1 MPNRRQRRGYL
12 DQKPTRVDGQ
22 LNARTAFYREMLY
35 KIIKSNYEIE
45 CPDDW
50 GTEIREYMLNK
61 LIHTG
66 YIIVTDSSCGVLPLW
81 GSLREHNF
89 INFPTKYKIALPN
102 LPEIDGTLNEDGVL
116 VYQEWCNEGYFYDYN
131 RLVDI
136 FATRFASADC
146 AIDVN
151 VFNSKLAY
159 IAEAESKAQ
168 AETIKKV
175 YDAISEGNP
184 IVVTKN
190 DTIGAEGLK
199 MFFNNLKNNYIAN
212 DLLDTKRTIMCEF
225 LTCIGINNSNTD
237 KKERLITSEVD
248 SNNEELEVNT
258 ELWNENLKRQSEK
271 VSDVLGIDFDI
282 HFKFGDRTEKAEEQ
296 QMQMQQM
303 MSQQSKGGGKNDV
316 QQQR

>member
-1 MPNRRQRRGYL
+1 MANRRQRRGYL

-22 LNARTAFYREMLY
+22 LNARTAFYREMLF
-35 KIIKSNYEIE
+35 KIIKSCYEVE
-45 CPDDW
+45 APNEW
-50 GTEIREYMLNK
+50 NTAMREYLLNR

-66 YIIVTDSSCGVLPLW
+66 YFIVSDSCCGILPLW

-89 INFPTKYKIALPN
+89 INFPTMYKIALPN
-102 LPEIDGTLNEDGVL
+102 LPEIDGTLDKDGVL
-116 VYQEWCNEGYFYDYN
+116 VYQEWCYEGYFYDYN

-159 IAEAESKAQ
+159 LAEAENKAQ
-168 AETIKKV
+168 AGTIKKL
-175 YDAISEGNP
+175 YDEISEGNP
-184 IVVTKN
+184 LVVVKN

-212 DLLDTKRTIMCEF
+212 DLLDTKRTIMNEF
-225 LTCIGINNSNTD
+225 LTCLGINNSNTD

-258 ELWNENLKRQSEK
+258 EIWNENLKRQSDK
-271 VSDVLGIDFDI
+271 VKEVLGIDFSI
-282 HFKFGDRTEKAEEQ
+282 RFKFGDRTEKAEQ
-296 QMQMQQM
+296 QQKQMQQ
-303 MSQQSKGGGKNDV
+303 QFNQDKGGDDYDV
-316 QQQR
+316 RGER